1 MMVLATQLERGMCVI
16 VDGMPYVVEYVQH
29 VKYGK
34 GAAFVRA
41 VLRSELFDS
50 RCERDFNLS
59 ARFEVTK
66 Q

>member
-1 MMVLATQLERGMCVI
+1 MMVLAAQLERDMRVVI
-16 VDGMPYVVEYVQH
+16 DGMPYVVERVQH

-50 RCERDFNLS
+50 TCERDFSLT
-59 ARFEVTK
+59 ARFEVT
-66 Q
+66 QL